1 MNRKSFL
8 QNCSR
13 AKAAICVALV
23 LATLM
28 TYVSP
33 SFAITPP
40 SKSNAQLLSGLLG
53 GGGLLATN
61 RYIVRDTKGLLG
73 LNLTCLLFGCK
84 VLEGIGDP
92 DAQLYVVT
100 TSSLLSPVVFLT
112 QLLSGAGITNAE
124 QDQVVAT
131 QGTTIGATPDYLT
144 DKTPTSYYGATV
156 WEGYLIQTPNQIIR
170 TSTTQSAYAV
180 NGDGVTVAI
189 IDTGVDPNNTVLK
202 SRLVYGYDFTRNK
215 TGGSEMGDIN
225 QSTVG
230 VVDGSAQPAE
240 LNQST
245 RSEERRV
252 GKECRSR

>member
-13 AKAAICVALV
+13 AKAGICVALV

-40 SKSNAQLLSGLLG
+40 PKTNAQLLSGLLG

-100 TSSLLSPVVFLT
+100 TSGLLSPVVFIT
-112 QLLSGAGITNAE
+112 QLLSGGGITNVE
-124 QDQVVAT
+124 QDQAVQT
-131 QGTTIGATPDYLT
+131 QGSLVGYVPSYVT
-144 DKTPTSYYGATV
+144 DKTPVSYYGATV
-156 WEGYLIQTPNQIIR
+156 WEGYVIQTPNQ
-170 TSTTQSAYAV
+170 
-180 NGDGVTVAI
+180 
-189 IDTGVDPNNTVLK
+189 
-202 SRLVYGYDFTRNK
+202 
-215 TGGSEMGDIN
+215 
-225 QSTVG
+225 
-230 VVDGSAQPAE
+230 
-240 LNQST
+240 
-245 RSEERRV
+245 
-252 GKECRSR
+252 